1 MFHPKR
7 FAHIMC
13 ECGGACECFMWIC
26 VRERVLAAL
35 GGEDAPDVDI
45 DVVSLDL

>member
-13 ECGGACECFMWIC
+13 EYRGECFMWIC
-26 VRERVLAAL
+26 VRKRVCLSAL